1 MVMVMESVFFLSNKL
16 TKPVECGE
24 NRPVEQV
31 HGGTHTHTRGQR
43 LILLPPA
50 CRSAPVH
57 SPTGAHPKTE
67 RDELQ
72 KILQTHSV
80 SGIFFYL
87 PECIFLLTGSHFTF
101 SKKKKKH
108 SMCLQSKDPNL
119 RESSAAIP
127 RDRNPG
133 VLPEY
138 QHRPLGIHD
147 LRLLPSDHT
156 TPQPPAN
163 PLGRLNRSE
172 DITGRTQQHAHAP
185 QLCSSGGSD

>member
-1 MVMVMESVFFLSNKL
+1 MVMESVFFLSNKL

-50 CRSAPVH
+50 CRSAPAH

-80 SGIFFYL
+80 SGIFFL
-87 PECIFLLTGSHFTF
+87 PSRMHFSPHRLTLHLF
-101 SKKKKKH
+101 KKKKKNTACACSPKTQISERAALRSRGTRTLAYSLNTSTAPWG
-108 SMCLQSKDPNL
+108 SMTCVSCL
-119 RESSAAIP
+119 A
-127 RDRNPG
+127 
-133 VLPEY
+133 
-138 QHRPLGIHD
+138 
-147 LRLLPSDHT
+147 T
-156 TPQPPAN
+156 TPPPT
-163 PLGRLNRSE
+163 PRQSPRPPK
-172 DITGRTQQHAHAP
+172 P
-185 QLCSSGGSD
+185 Q